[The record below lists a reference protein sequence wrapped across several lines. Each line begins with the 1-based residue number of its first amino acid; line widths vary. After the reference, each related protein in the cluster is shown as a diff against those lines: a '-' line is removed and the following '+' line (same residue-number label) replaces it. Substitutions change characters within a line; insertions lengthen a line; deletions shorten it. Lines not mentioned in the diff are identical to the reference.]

1 MDWRYLCK
9 IINPDVD
16 KLNGRYFSCDLFGL
30 LKIDILD
37 KRKRIYYAIVDE
49 LLVALSLLK
58 QIGYID
64 ECKDEYPQH

>member
-16 KLNGRYFSCDLFGL
+16 KLNVRYFSCDLFGL

-49 LLVALSLLK
+49 LLVSVSLLK
-58 QIGYID
+58 
-64 ECKDEYPQH
+64 